1 MMKDVIIKIDQNSM
15 VYKQETVLGISYE
28 NLQGKI
34 IFKFLGTFPKGIA
47 YLEYERDTE
56 KGYLQMNQVGEE
68 YQLEIKS
75 SLLTKEGRI
84 YLQLRVTEDATPEG
98 TPVFKSNK
106 FYLEVKEAI
115 NATAEIPDEYP
126 EWIDTA
132 NEKIKEMDNL
142 NITTER
148 VEDGVDIILTDKKG
162 VTTRTEVKDGVP
174 GPVGPQGSPGAVKMQ
189 VVDTLPE
196 TGETDTIYLVK
207 KDNPGEQNLYDEY
220 VYTDTGWEHIGDTS
234 VDLTDY
240 YTKEE
245 SDKNLNDTISENM
258 PLFINAPKYADF
270 VGEKTTEIFR
280 KWYNNY
286 KNGKYIPIMLYTYS
300 RTDWKYVYC
309 FLTGIHDDG
318 TSRLYLYFAN
328 MKVNSS
334 NEIIPSTISYAP
346 TYIVYSGTPDKSFV
360 AIDAN
365 NDNGSLPFKQ
375 ITNITNSTISN
386 YTLTKTNTTAYTP
399 TKEYHPSTK
408 KYVDDS
414 LKSFVPTPEV
424 YMVVKED
431 PLSPMTITDES
442 TLETVSNAIN
452 QIKNNKGAIIL
463 FTFGSITHATYVG
476 IIQPHNLTDTNVVID
491 LINSTGMY
499 GTYYDIRVKG
509 TTTNNVFTATKL
521 EIMQWN
527 SYVAGVGQVLT
538 KTNTERYT
546 PTADYHPA
554 TKKYVDDAIS
564 AKGGDKLHD
573 YNIYTITLDD
583 YNLKGTFPTI
593 TDTTTLAKFDEIL
606 TDIYKKRI
614 SANATDDNAFL
625 IVYSSS
631 DTFIFRISTIR
642 DSYCN
647 LYGTYIEE
655 PIDHNGYTRSYQFNI
670 TGTLDTTAQTFKTTK
685 VEFNRNS
692 KRVLLTNNT
701 LAYTPTGDYNPATKK
716 YVDDQV
722 GNINTVLATLTTVSE
737 VSK

>member
-115 NATAEIPDEYP
+115 NATTEIPDEYP

-148 VEDGVDIILTDKKG
+148 VEDGVDIVLTDKKG
-162 VTTRTEVKDGVP
+162 NTTRTEVKDGAP
-174 GPVGPQGSPGAVKMQ
+174 GPQGPQGEPGAVKMQ
-189 VVDTLPE
+189 VVDALPE

-207 KDNPGEQNLYDEY
+207 KDKPGVQNLYDEY

-270 VGEKTTEIFR
+270 VGEETTEIFR

-309 FLTGIHDDG
+309 FLTGIHDN
-318 TSRLYLYFAN
+318 SRERLYLYFTN
-328 MKVNSS
+328 MKVNSN

-346 TYIVYSGTPDKSFV
+346 TYIEYSGTPDKSFV
-360 AIDAN
+360 SINAN

-399 TKEYHPSTK
+399 TA
-408 KYVDDS
+408 
-414 LKSFVPTPEV
+414 
-424 YMVVKED
+424 
-431 PLSPMTITDES
+431 
-442 TLETVSNAIN
+442 N
-452 QIKNNKGAIIL
+452 
-463 FTFGSITHATYVG
+463 
-476 IIQPHNLTDTNVVID
+476 
-491 LINSTGMY
+491 
-499 GTYYDIRVKG
+499 
-509 TTTNNVFTATKL
+509 
-521 EIMQWN
+521 
-527 SYVAGVGQVLT
+527 
-538 KTNTERYT
+538 
-546 PTADYHPA
+546 YHPA
-554 TKKYVDDAIS
+554 TKQYVDNNVKTYTAGDNITIS
-564 AKGGDKLHD
+564 DSGVISSTGGEPYLLSLELQGVLNEYITNSEKLTGVSD
-573 YNIYTITLDD
+573 LVNKIYNKQEKNPVIILKNTTYYYT
-583 YNLKGTFPTI
+583 
-593 TDTTTLAKFDEIL
+593 
-606 TDIYKKRI
+606 
-614 SANATDDNAFL
+614 SANA
-625 IVYSSS
+625 I
-631 DTFIFRISTIR
+631 
-642 DSYCN
+642 
-647 LYGTYIEE
+647 LYGASNFSIQTQNYTLQ
-655 PIDHNGYTRSYQFNI
+655 GYTYNFEYASGLTLTPKILTI
-670 TGTLDTTAQTFKTTK
+670 TGSWDNDVFTCTKIQYSTGTGFGPTYVLTKSNTT
-685 VEFNRNS
+685 S
-692 KRVLLTNNT
+692 
-701 LAYTPTGDYNPATKK
+701 YTPIGDYNPATKK

-737 VSK
+737 VTK